1 MDHEKLEVTAV
12 DVRPGDVLQMKK
24 PHPCGSKEFLVLRAG
39 MDFKIRCRG
48 CGHEV
53 MVPRLKCE
61 KNIKKILRESTE
73 DRL

>member
-1 MDHEKLEVTAV
+1 M

-48 CGHEV
+48 CGHEI

>member
-48 CGHEV
+48 CGHEI